1 MPGDV
6 IAYTGT
12 SGVKNGI
19 CSEDVFINAAHLHV
33 SVLKYDKELVCSD
46 CLYKVQRG
54 GTTEPSFKW
63 KIELNYVDPF
73 DYERPYKGLVSIPGR
88 E

>member
-33 SVLKYDKELVCSD
+33 QLVIVGALKDFYNSEN
-46 CLYKVQRG
+46 G
-54 GTTEPSFKW
+54 
-63 KIELNYVDPF
+63 KITSSRCNSYNPF
-73 DYERPYKGLVSIPGR
+73 RHNDRWSE
-88 E
+88 